1 MWNMVLMF
9 HVKHWMVIL
18 MARLKLAE
26 GEKWED
32 YLYLPEMR
40 NYGRDEVE
48 AVVRRLT
55 TGANKRLK
63 AIKKKGYTDSPS
75 YQNVQDQYKDAKFP
89 TKFSK
94 MTRNQLLQQYT
105 RLNWFL
111 DNKTATVR
119 GYEKVQKDFETAIG
133 FKMNVDQRDNF
144 WRVYSRLFEDTS
156 IRNEMLQL
164 SSTQIF
170 QNVAEMITQPNIS
183 SEDLDKIFS
192 TMKARIENEYR
203 WKTNQYATDS
213 QLAGKMDKATVE
225 RLKKFRRLK

>member
-1 MWNMVLMF
+1 
-9 HVKHWMVIL
+9 

-26 GEKWED
+26 GERWED

-40 NYGRDEVE
+40 NYSRDEVE

-55 TGANKRLK
+55 TVANNRLK
-63 AIKKKGYTDSPS
+63 ALEKKGYTDSPS

-94 MTRNQLLQQYT
+94 MSRNELLQQYT

-111 DNKTATVR
+111 DNKTASIR
-119 GYEKVQKDFETAIG
+119 GYEKVQKDFETRIG
-133 FKMNVDQRDNF
+133 FKMNVDQKDNF
-144 WRVYSRLFEDTS
+144 WRVYSRLYQDKEV
-156 IRNEMLQL
+156 RLEMTQL
-164 SSTQIF
+164 PSTQIF

-192 TMKARIENEYR
+192 TMKARIENEYK
-203 WKTNQYATDS
+203 WETGQYATDS

-225 RLKKFRRLK
+225 RLKKFSGKFKTKI